1 MSASRGDGAAPSGP
15 DGEVALVAV
24 DGGNSKTDAVAVD
37 RTGRVLG
44 YASGP
49 STCHQFVGMP
59 AAMDNLERTVHEA
72 LASAGWTDPVDRPA
86 PGLGVYCLAGL
97 DLPIDEERLGRALD
111 ERRLTE
117 RFLLYN
123 DTTAILRAG
132 TRESWG
138 LGLVCGT
145 GINCVAVAP
154 DGRTIRYPALGE
166 LSGDFTTG
174 GSWLGTRALG
184 LALRAEDGRGPDT
197 CLTAT
202 VPAGVGLPDARA
214 VLEAVYS
221 GELPYA
227 RLAPLAPL
235 VFDAAAAGESPARE
249 AVELVA
255 DELVRMASAAIRRL
269 QLETLPLEVVL
280 GGGVFE
286 THYGAF
292 VERIRAGI
300 LAGAPLA
307 SFVRLPGPP
316 VTGAAM
322 LGLEALGVAT
332 EASRGLLHRSLDD
345 RRVAARATRRGAA
358 GTAR

>member
-1 MSASRGDGAAPSGP
+1 MTTSGGDATGRFRGN
-15 DGEVALVAV
+15 GEVALVAV

-37 RTGRVLG
+37 PSGRVLG
-44 YASGP
+44 YASGA

-59 AAMDNLERTVHEA
+59 TAMENLERTVHAA
-72 LASAGWTDPVDRPA
+72 LASAGWSDPGSRPS

-97 DLPIDEERLGRALD
+97 DLAIDEERLGRALA
-111 ERRLTE
+111 ELRLTE
-117 RFLLYN
+117 RVLLHN
-123 DTTAILRAG
+123 DTRAILRAG
-132 TRESWG
+132 TLSSWG

-154 DGRTIRYPALGE
+154 DGRTVRYPALGE

-197 CLTAT
+197 RLTTT
-202 VPAGVGLPDARA
+202 VPADLGFPDARA

-221 GELPYA
+221 GKLPYS
-227 RLAPLAPL
+227 RLTSLAPL

-249 AVELVA
+249 AVDLVA

-269 QLETLPLEVVL
+269 DLATMPVEVVL
-280 GGGVFE
+280 GGGVFG
-286 THYGAF
+286 THYGGF
-292 VERIRAGI
+292 VERIRGGI
-300 LAGAPLA
+300 LAEASLA

-316 VTGAAM
+316 VVGAAI

-332 EASRGLLHRSLDD
+332 AASMALLHRSLDD
-345 RRVAARATRRGAA
+345 RRDAAGATGPGTA
-358 GTAR
+358 GTAP